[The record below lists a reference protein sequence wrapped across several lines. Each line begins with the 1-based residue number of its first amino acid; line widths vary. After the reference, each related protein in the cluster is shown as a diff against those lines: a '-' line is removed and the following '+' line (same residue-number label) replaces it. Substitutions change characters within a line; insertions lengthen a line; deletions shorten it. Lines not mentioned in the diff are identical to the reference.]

1 MQRRDSLIVGEYYHI
16 YNRGVNKNLIFN
28 DQNDYYRFIKSIF
41 LFNSDKSLEI
51 GAVSRGNT
59 YRNVFF
65 VDRGNQLVDIG
76 AYCLMPNHFHF
87 LIKQKVDNGISIF
100 FKKVLTGHSMFY
112 NKKYKR
118 TGPLFEGRFKS
129 KLISNDEYL
138 SYLFAY
144 IHLNPVKIQNPSWK
158 DEGIDDPSAAEAF
171 LRDYRFSSYNEYANN
186 KPRPEERIINKKEFP
201 EYFDSCKEF
210 RNFMNNW
217 LNYKEEF
224 EILESEGVRRRTVL
238 L

>member
-138 SYLFAY
+138 RYLFAY

-171 LRDYRFSSYNEYANN
+171 
-186 KPRPEERIINKKEFP
+186 
-201 EYFDSCKEF
+201 
-210 RNFMNNW
+210 
-217 LNYKEEF
+217 
-224 EILESEGVRRRTVL
+224 
-238 L
+238 